1 MRTNMKC
8 TSVIFLFLGLVFVA
22 GSAKSNDKLSVFD
35 EAGLQLK
42 YGSAAAFADQE
53 ADDFNA
59 DGVKNSQM
67 NRKSPGKA
75 LVLSLVVP
83 GLGQYYNGN
92 RVKPWIFLGVEVTA
106 WAMYLK
112 WHGNYNDLTKDF
124 ENFQRAHWS
133 RDAYADYLAAAYDG
147 EGGEFRDDD
156 SISATEISHHLP
168 DTETGQYFE
177 MTGKYNQFAWGWD
190 DATLNGE
197 PLEALLGLGAGLRI
211 TDQAHTPNSANR
223 ETYLQMRKDA
233 NDNYDRAE
241 SMIIVS
247 IVNHLIS
254 GVEAYIGA
262 RRHNKQLAGAGQGD
276 FSSLDLKA
284 SLRSCSAVHD
294 TPFLTA
300 TVRF

>member
-1 MRTNMKC
+1 MRTKMKF
-8 TSVIFLFLGLVFVA
+8 TALFFLFAGLVVLA
-22 GSAKSNDKLSVFD
+22 GSARSNDQLSVFD
-35 EAGLQLK
+35 QAGLQLK
-42 YGSAAAFADQE
+42 YESAAAYADQE
-53 ADDFNA
+53 LGDFSTKEPPHKEI
-59 DGVKNSQM
+59 GH
-67 NRKSPGKA
+67 RSPGKA
-75 LVLSLVVP
+75 LALSLVVP
-83 GLGQYYNGN
+83 GLGQFYNGN
-92 RVKPWIFLGVEVTA
+92 RIKPWIFLGVEVTA

-112 WHGNYNDLTKDF
+112 WHGNYKDLTSDF

-133 RDAYADYLAAAYDG
+133 REDYATYLNAAYG
-147 EGGEFRDDD
+147 YSDDD
-156 SISATEISHHLP
+156 SIDATEISHHLP

-197 PLEALLGLGAGLRI
+197 SLDELLGLGADLRI
-211 TDQAHTPNSANR
+211 TDQAHTPNSPRR

-241 SMIIVS
+241 SMIVVS

-254 GVEAYIGA
+254 GVEAYISA
-262 RRHNKQLAGAGQGD
+262 RKHNKRLRREGGD
-276 FSSLDLKA
+276 DLSSLDLKA
-284 SLRSCSAVHD
+284 SVRSFSATND